1 MMPQLDSVQTHSS
14 LKSEFMYFQRHCR
27 LSGNISEPR
36 REILP
41 KSSGTAHLI
50 TVLNIKNV

>member
-14 LKSEFMYFQRHCR
+14 LKGEFMYFQRHCR